1 MTFFVLSMGCFV
13 SCVTFSEQTLFYF
26 LCIQIICVI
35 LHICSLD
42 LLFPSSF
49 SLSVCI
55 GIRKEFSKLSMAFLN
70 MSKAIESDVH
80 TSTIVSN
87 EHENLIT
94 HFAYFLFYLL
104 LLSSL

>member
-1 MTFFVLSMGCFV
+1 
-13 SCVTFSEQTLFYF
+13 
-26 LCIQIICVI
+26 
-35 LHICSLD
+35 
-42 LLFPSSF
+42 
-49 SLSVCI
+49 
-55 GIRKEFSKLSMAFLN
+55 MAFLN

-87 EHENLIT
+87 EHENLII